1 MRSFR
6 TRSHMASTPLA
17 LVRMSQSYD
26 LIFFRASSSGRYDCG
41 LRISMKGI
49 SITDAPRLR
58 RLAERL
64 PAWWR
69 ARPTRI
75 RVPARGRF
83 SLALIDQVFGSAA
96 VLGGCPRPARRGRD
110 ALGTA
115 GKMPALHS
123 TAAAVARSLLR
134 KPLRE

>member
-26 LIFFRASSSGRYDCG
+26 LIFFRASSRGRYDCG

-49 SITDAPRLR
+49 SITVAPRLR
-58 RLAERL
+58 RLADRL
-64 PAWWR
+64 PAWCR

-83 SLALIDQVFGSAA
+83 SLGLRMDQVLGIRSQ
-96 VLGGCPRPARRGRD
+96 VLGSTQGRQD
-110 ALGTA
+110 LT
-115 GKMPALHS
+115 PE
-123 TAAAVARSLLR
+123 T
-134 KPLRE
+134 